1 MTTRPADTV
10 SQRPAMMLL
19 ASGLEEAK
27 SVAGRIDASGR
38 WPEVIRWCGEA
49 KVLPALGNR
58 LRLCHHTLPPA
69 EGAQL
74 VRGTALQFVETTRC
88 LSEGVRASNLLAAA
102 GIPCAAFKG
111 CAVLAQLYDGPQD
124 RMLQDVDLLIR
135 KADLPAAL
143 EHLQS
148 QGYRAGIGADSLED
162 YLGFIRNSPGAAGNE
177 AMSLRGSAGNSID
190 LHWKLGSFDTEMLL
204 ESAVPTKVLNTVSR
218 MIRPAFGLLLTVHH
232 ALRNDFVPREM
243 ARDVLDCARWFRLM
257 DENAEEKK
265 VALEQARKCGLEAGL
280 GAMARLVGEFGGAR
294 SFGDLAVGGASEALA
309 GLYFHQLDR
318 GAVSTDL
325 NYLVSPVAWRQIL
338 TGMISGSKRYVGLM
352 REFEAAN
359 GEESLPL
366 VQRVGRL
373 ALAAVRTSPKQWRQV
388 RYLAVEKCRLRS

>member
-1 MTTRPADTV
+1 
-10 SQRPAMMLL
+10 
-19 ASGLEEAK
+19 
-27 SVAGRIDASGR
+27 VAGRIDATGQ

-58 LRLCHHTLPPA
+58 LSLCHQTLPPA
-69 EGAQL
+69 ESAQL

-88 LSEGVRASNLLAAA
+88 LSEGVRTLNLLAAA

-111 CAVLAQLYDGPQD
+111 CAALAQLYDGPQD

-135 KADLPAAL
+135 KTDLPAAL

-177 AMSLRGSAGNSID
+177 AMSLRGSTGNSID
-190 LHWKLGSFDTEMLL
+190 LHWKLGVFDTEMLL
-204 ESAVPTKVLNTVSR
+204 ESAEQTRVLNTVSR

-257 DENAEEKK
+257 DQNAEERK
-265 VALEQARKCGLEAGL
+265 VALEQARRCGLEAGL
-280 GAMARLVGEFGGAR
+280 GAMARLAGEFGGAH
-294 SFGDLAVGGASEALA
+294 SFGNLAAGEASEALA

-325 NYLVSPVAWRQIL
+325 NYLVSPVAWRQIF
-338 TGMISGSKRYVGLM
+338 TGMISGSRRYVGMM

-366 VQRVGRL
+366 AQRIGRL
-373 ALAAVRTSPKQWRQV
+373 ALAAARTSPKQWRQV
-388 RYLAVEKCRLRS
+388 RCLAVEKWRLHS

>member
-1 MTTRPADTV
+1 MPARPVGEAPQRLAMT
-10 SQRPAMMLL
+10 LL

-27 SVAGRIDASGR
+27 AVAERIDATGQ
-38 WPEVIRWCGEA
+38 WPELIRWCGEA

-69 EGAQL
+69 ESAQL

-88 LSEGVRASNLLAAA
+88 LSEGVRTLNLLASA

-124 RMLQDVDLLIR
+124 RMLHDVDLLIR
-135 KADLPAAL
+135 KTDLPAAL

-162 YLGFIRNSPGAAGNE
+162 YLSFIRNSPGAAGNE
-177 AMSLRGSAGNSID
+177 AMSLRGFTGNSID
-190 LHWKLGSFDTEMLL
+190 LHWKLGIFDTEMLL
-204 ESAVPTKVLNTVSR
+204 ESAEQTRVLNTFSR

-257 DENAEEKK
+257 DQNAEERKA
-265 VALEQARKCGLEAGL
+265 ALEQARRCGLEAGL
-280 GAMARLVGEFGGAR
+280 GAMARLVGEFGGAH
-294 SFGDLAVGGASEALA
+294 SFGDLAAGEASEALA

-325 NYLVSPVAWRQIL
+325 NYLVSPVAWRQFF
-338 TGMISGSKRYVGLM
+338 TGMISGSRRYVGLM

-359 GEESLPL
+359 GEESPPL
-366 VQRVGRL
+366 AQRIGRL
-373 ALAAVRTSPKQWRQV
+373 ALAAARTSPKQWRQV

>member
-1 MTTRPADTV
+1 MPARPV
-10 SQRPAMMLL
+10 GKVPQRPAMTLL

-27 SVAGRIDASGR
+27 AVAERIDATGQ

-58 LRLCHHTLPPA
+58 LRLCHQTLPPA
-69 EGAQL
+69 ESAQL
-74 VRGTALQFVETTRC
+74 VRGTALRFVETTRC
-88 LSEGVRASNLLAAA
+88 LSEGVRTLNLLAAA

-111 CAVLAQLYDGPQD
+111 CAALAQLYDGPQD

-135 KADLPAAL
+135 KTDLPAAL

-177 AMSLRGSAGNSID
+177 AMSLRGSTGNSID
-190 LHWKLGSFDTEMLL
+190 LHWKLGIFDTEMLL
-204 ESAVPTKVLNTVSR
+204 ESAEQTRVLNTVSR

-257 DENAEEKK
+257 DQNAEERE
-265 VALEQARKCGLEAGL
+265 VALEQARRCGLEAGL
-280 GAMARLVGEFGGAR
+280 GAMARLVGEFGGAH
-294 SFGDLAVGGASEALA
+294 SFGDLAAREASEALA

-325 NYLVSPVAWRQIL
+325 NYLVNPVAWRQIF
-338 TGMISGSKRYVGLM
+338 TGMISGSRRYVGMM

-366 VQRVGRL
+366 AQRIGRL
-373 ALAAVRTSPKQWRQV
+373 ALAAARTSPKQWRQV